1 MKRIFFLALTLALI
15 SCNEQKLTSINVS
28 NIDELQTAINDSK
41 AGDVITM
48 KNGIWKDAQIKFH
61 GMGTKQKPIV
71 LKAETPGE
79 VILEGQSFL
88 KLSGEYL
95 VAKDLY
101 FKNGYTPDEAVII
114 FRNSPDSIAFNCRVT
129 GTVIEEFTQPDR
141 HRKDHWIEFY
151 GKHNELD
158 HSYIA
163 GKSNE
168 GPTLKVYLN
177 GNEHVN
183 NYHKIHDN
191 HFGPRPRKGGPKAE
205 TMQLGASTTSM
216 TPSYTQVTNNLF
228 EKCNGEVEI
237 ISSKSNF
244 NNFSN
249 NVFLE
254 SEGSV
259 VTRHGNYATISGNIF
274 IGNDNPYVGGIRV
287 INTGHVVTNNYFYKM
302 RGTEFRSGLAVMNG
316 IPKSPLNRYN
326 QVTDVVIAHNSW
338 IDCEQPIHFSVG
350 VNTDQAEVLPPSEI
364 RSARPKRVIFANNLV
379 YNDRFTS
386 YPIKAY
392 DKIDGVKFKNNLLVS
407 NQNMDSDREDFNLK
421 SISNMLGDELFYT
434 PAKFDSKLYD
444 GYGFNDIDVDLFGKS
459 RNQDQNYIGAII
471 PPVSDKKA
479 TVDYSIYG
487 AKWFTPSTGN
497 KDIKTHTVANAS
509 ELIAAIK
516 DANSQDIISLK
527 EGTYL
532 IDQTIALAKELKIT
546 STSKDARVTIQFD
559 NLKTAFLMQ
568 PKGILH
574 LENLNILGT
583 VDQDLFRTEDKD
595 MSKAYGIHLNNIS
608 VENFKSVLDASKS
621 SFADEI
627 IVNNSTF
634 KNCVNGFLLDKETD
648 DKGDYNVEFLTI
660 TNSNFDNI
668 SNEVIDFY
676 RGGYDESTIGGVL
689 NLTGN
694 TFTNSGKL
702 DQDEVL
708 INTRGIVNVTFE
720 NNTFTNNDTKFT
732 AVLWGAKGQQPI
744 NNTVTNSGEIKVV
757 ENIELKLVY

>member
-249 NVFLE
+249 NLFLE

-386 YPIKAY
+386 YPIKTY

-546 STSKDARVTIQFD
+546 STSKDARATIQFD

>member
-1 MKRIFFLALTLALI
+1 MKRIFLLALAIALI
-15 SCNEQKLTSINVS
+15 SCNDQKLTSINVS
-28 NIDELQTAINDSK
+28 NIDELQSAIDDSK

-61 GMGTKQKPIV
+61 GMGTEQKPIV

-392 DKIDGVKFKNNLLVS
+392 DKIDGVKFKNNLLLS
-407 NQNMDSDREDFNLK
+407 NKNMDSDREDFTLK
-421 SISNMLGDELFYT
+421 SISNTLGDELFYT
-434 PAKFDSKLYD
+434 PAQYDGKLYD

-497 KDIKTHTVANAS
+497 KDIKTHTVTNAS
-509 ELIAAIK
+509 EFMAAIK
-516 DANSQDIISLK
+516 DANSEDILSLK

-532 IDQTIALAKELKIT
+532 IDETITLAKELKIT
-546 STSKDARVTIQFD
+546 SANKDARATIQFD

-583 VDQDLFRTEDKD
+583 ADQDFFRTEDKD
-595 MSKAYGIHLNNIS
+595 MSKAYGIHLNDIS

-634 KNCVNGFLLDKETD
+634 KNCINGFLLDKEID

-660 TNSNFDNI
+660 TKSNFDNI

-676 RGGYDESTIGGVL
+676 RGGYDESTIGGIL
-689 NLTGN
+689 NLSGN

-702 DQDEVL
+702 DKDEIL

-732 AVLWGAKGQQPI
+732 AVLWGAKGQQPV

>member
-1 MKRIFFLALTLALI
+1 MKRIFLLALAIALI
-15 SCNEQKLTSINVS
+15 SCNDQKLNSINVS
-28 NIDELQTAINDSK
+28 NIDELQSAIDDSK

-61 GMGTKQKPIV
+61 GMGTEQKPIV

-95 VAKDLY
+95 IAKDLY

-392 DKIDGVKFKNNLLVS
+392 DKIDGVKFKNNLLLS
-407 NQNMDSDREDFNLK
+407 NKNMDSDREDFTLK
-421 SISNMLGDELFYT
+421 SISNTLGDELFYT
-434 PAKFDSKLYD
+434 PAKYDGKLYD

-487 AKWFTPSTGN
+487 AKWFTPSTRN
-497 KDIKTHTVANAS
+497 KDIKTHTVTNAS
-509 ELIAAIK
+509 EFMAAIK
-516 DANSQDIISLK
+516 DANSEDILSLK

-532 IDQTIALAKELKIT
+532 IDETITLAKELKIT
-546 STSKDARVTIQFD
+546 SANKDARATIQFD

-583 VDQDLFRTEDKD
+583 ADQDLVRTEDKD
-595 MSKAYGIHLNNIS
+595 MSKAYGIHLNDIS

-634 KNCVNGFLLDKETD
+634 KNCINGFLLDKEID

-660 TNSNFDNI
+660 TKSNFDNI

-676 RGGYDESTIGGVL
+676 RGGYDESTIGGIL
-689 NLTGN
+689 NLSGN

-702 DQDEVL
+702 DKDEIL

-732 AVLWGAKGQQPI
+732 AVLWGAKGQQPV

>member
-386 YPIKAY
+386 YPIKTY

-546 STSKDARVTIQFD
+546 STSKDSRATIQFD

-583 VDQDLFRTEDKD
+583 VDQDLFRTEDKE

-660 TNSNFDNI
+660 INSNFDNI

-676 RGGYDESTIGGVL
+676 RGGYDESTIGGIL

-708 INTRGIVNVTFE
+708 INTRGIINVTFE